1 MGAPVARTRVARTAV
16 LLFAAV
22 NRVHY
27 SVAAAVF
34 TVAFSLYLATLAPS
48 VAFIDSGLLTVA
60 AWSGGNAHPPGFPL
74 YLIVTKLATL
84 LIPMGS
90 VAWRVNVGSAF
101 FAAAACGMAVLA
113 AGEALLYRSA
123 GKRGKPADSPAVF
136 VLLTMGLAGML
147 LLSGRTLWG
156 YATLAEVYALN
167 AFLIVTIFW
176 LLLRWRR
183 TERDRELY
191 IAALLFGLALGV
203 HHVTVGLM
211 LPAIAVFVLRTRG
224 LQLFRARTLAIAA
237 AVSVAGLI
245 SVYAYLPLAATRDP
259 VLNWGDPSTVSRFV
273 QHVTAAQFRSFIS
286 TTAGGSQLQV
296 VASLMGREFGPF
308 HLALLLAAI
317 GLAASVRAD
326 RSLFWMLVLAVA
338 GACSWLF
345 IYPIHNDRDAY
356 LLPAFLSIAIA
367 AALGAATLSRSRP
380 GLLALFF
387 ALPLFATVTHWPY
400 RDRSEWRAPRR
411 YVENAMRGIEQN
423 ALLITADEQL
433 YGPVFYYQ
441 EVEGLRND
449 VRSLH
454 WHLLMRPW
462 YVEQV
467 ERRSPELFVHAQE
480 ELSVLRPYL
489 AMLRDDPTSYGDPSI
504 RSALDSSF
512 DALLLAVIRAQVERG
527 VAVHLTH
534 DIAYSRNPV
543 DQNFVR
549 RLATEYELL
558 PRGITVAVL
567 PRGRLRDVTLTE
579 IDLAGLADGTIR
591 YEADDVVVTQ
601 VIPAYRAVLLLRA
614 RHLRRTGDLSGA
626 VHEYRAALRLD
637 PGSEE
642 ILREL
647 RALEAQSGS

>member
-1 MGAPVARTRVARTAV
+1 M
-16 LLFAAV
+16 

-34 TVAFSLYLATLAPS
+34 IVALSVYLITLAPS

-74 YLIVTKLATL
+74 YLILTKLATL
-84 LIPMGS
+84 LIPVGS
-90 VAWRVNVGSAF
+90 VAWRVNVASAF
-101 FAAAACGMAVLA
+101 FAAAACGMAALA
-113 AGEALLYRSA
+113 AGEALLYRPARNRS
-123 GKRGKPADSPAVF
+123 KPAEPPAML
-136 VLLTMGLAGML
+136 VLLTMVLAGAL

-167 AFLIVTIFW
+167 TFLIVTIFW

-183 TERDRELY
+183 TERDREVY
-191 IAALLFGLALGV
+191 VAALVFGLALGV

-224 LQLFRARTLAIAA
+224 LRLLRSRTFATAT

-245 SVYAYLPLAATRDP
+245 AVYSYLPFAAMRNP
-259 VLNWGDPSTVSRFV
+259 VLNWGDPSTVAKFI
-273 QHVTAAQFRSFIS
+273 QHVTAAQFRSFVS
-286 TTAGGSQLQV
+286 TTASSSQLEV
-296 VASLMGREFGPF
+296 VASLAGREFGSF
-308 HLALLLAAI
+308 HLVLLLAAI
-317 GLAASVRAD
+317 GLIAIVRSD
-326 RSLFWMLVLAVA
+326 RSLFWLLVLAAVA
-338 GACSWLF
+338 ACSWLF

-356 LLPAFLSIAIA
+356 LLPAFFAIALA
-367 AALGAATLSRSRP
+367 AALGAAAISRERP
-380 GLLALFF
+380 ALLTLFF
-387 ALPLFATVTHWPY
+387 ALPLLSAVANSPY
-400 RDRSEWRAPRR
+400 RDRSDWRVPQR
-411 YVENAMRGIEQN
+411 YVENALRGIEQN

-433 YGPVFYYQ
+433 YGPVFYFQ
-441 EVEGLRND
+441 EVERLRQD

-467 ERRSPELFVHAQE
+467 ERRHPELFTHVQE

-489 AMLRDDPTSYGDPSI
+489 AMLRDDPSSYHDPAV
-504 RSALDSSF
+504 RTALDSSF
-512 DALLLAVIRAQVERG
+512 DALLLAVIGAHVERG
-527 VAVHLTH
+527 VAVYLTQ

-549 RLATEYELL
+549 RLASDYELL
-558 PRGITVAVL
+558 PRGIAVAVL
-567 PRGRLRDVTLTE
+567 PRGRVRDVTLTE

-591 YEADDVVVTQ
+591 YEADDVVVTE
-601 VIPAYRAVLLLRA
+601 VLPAYRAVLLLRA
-614 RHLRRTGDLSGA
+614 RYLRLSGDLAGA
-626 VHEYRAALRLD
+626 AAEYRAALRLD

-647 RALEAQSGS
+647 RTLEGSVR

>member
-1 MGAPVARTRVARTAV
+1 V
-16 LLFAAV
+16 LLFPAV

-34 TVAFSLYLATLAPS
+34 IFAFSLYLATLAPS

-60 AWSGGNAHPPGFPL
+60 AWSAGNAHPPGFPL

-84 LIPMGS
+84 LVPVGS
-90 VAWRVNVGSAF
+90 VAWRVNVASAF
-101 FAAAACGMAVLA
+101 FAAAACGMAALA
-113 AGEALLYRSA
+113 AGEALLYRPA
-123 GKRGKPADSPAVF
+123 GHRRKPVESRAVF
-136 VLLTMGLAGML
+136 VLLSMGLAGTL

-156 YATLAEVYALN
+156 YATIAEVYALN
-167 AFLIVTIFW
+167 TFLIVTIFW

-183 TERDRELY
+183 TARDRELH

-224 LQLFRARTLAIAA
+224 LALLRTRTFATAA
-237 AVSVAGLI
+237 AVAVAGLI
-245 SVYAYLPLAATRDP
+245 SVYAYLPLAAMRNP
-259 VLNWGDPSTVSRFV
+259 VLNWGDPSNVSRFV
-273 QHVTAAQFRSFIS
+273 QHVTAAQFRSFVS

-308 HLALLLAAI
+308 HLVLLLAAL
-317 GLAASVRAD
+317 GLMATARAD
-326 RSLFWMLVLAVA
+326 RSLFWMLALAVA

-356 LLPAFLSIAIA
+356 LLPAFLAVAIA
-367 AALGAATLSRSRP
+367 AAVGAATLSRSRP
-380 GLLALFF
+380 ALLALFF
-387 ALPLFATVTHWPY
+387 ALPLFATTTHWPY
-400 RDRSEWRAPRR
+400 RDRSDWHAPER
-411 YVENAMRGIEQN
+411 YVENALRGIEQN

-441 EVEGLRND
+441 EVEGRRKD

-467 ERRSPELFVHAQE
+467 ERRYPELFIHVQE
-480 ELSVLRPYL
+480 ELSLLRPYL
-489 AMLRDDPTSYGDPSI
+489 AMLRDDPSSYGDASI
-504 RSALDSSF
+504 RAALDSSF
-512 DALLLAVIRAQVERG
+512 DALLLAMIRAQVERG

-543 DQNFVR
+543 DQKFVQS
-549 RLATEYELL
+549 LAGDYELL
-558 PRGITVAVL
+558 PRGIAIAVV
-567 PRGRLRDVTLTE
+567 PRGRPREVVLTE
-579 IDLAGLADGTIR
+579 IDPAGLADGTIR
-591 YEADDVVVTQ
+591 YEADDVVLTQ

-626 VHEYRAALRLD
+626 AREYRAALRLD

-647 RALEAQSGS
+647 RALEAQSGK